1 MGISAGIT
9 MGAGALTSAMGAK
22 SKAESQKMALEGQAY
37 MDDINA
43 RLSELSAQSALL
55 AGQRQEGSIYLKRG
69 QVKSSQRAALAAN
82 GIDLTSQT
90 AINILT
96 TTDVMGE
103 VDANTAKANAIR
115 NAWGYRTEGMN
126 YSNRAITSRGNSKA
140 INPDLSFATSLLGSS
155 TTAAKDWYTLRKA
168 GAFD

>member
-90 AINILT
+90 AINIL
-96 TTDVMGE
+96 
-103 VDANTAKANAIR
+103 I
-115 NAWGYRTEGMN
+115 
-126 YSNRAITSRGNSKA
+126 
-140 INPDLSFATSLLGSS
+140 
-155 TTAAKDWYTLRKA
+155 
-168 GAFD
+168 